1 MIEEIRVKLARM
13 LKPKVSADEPPE
25 VYERRRAEVDT
36 KLAEA
41 KVIHSALNARSSDIS
56 GYVNSVVSSSVA
68 QMELVATSR
77 LRNIE
82 REKARLTKRLE
93 NLASEIRSYPQVVLV
108 SNELDYVQVRRQT
121 MLDRVEGLQNTVAS
135 CKEKYSQASRAA
147 AKLDG
152 ELKRLLKENLRL
164 QLKVNKRT
172 RLQLQLQRSA
182 CTSISTSPYPLLS
195 PSTRTLIDS
204 SSSRLQRPQDTTD
217 PTELRHR
224 ACIDQIDSIRSD
236 LENARALVAEEK
248 SRQNRQSERLYSY
261 EQFFKDC
268 MKSSLKALL
277 QTSLVSFEGNK
288 ALYFEL
294 ITMAKSKSTYSLPHS
309 VTPDSFFGPT
319 VGFKAISSI
328 NRRLR
333 KKEKEMTL
341 RKMGVTQQDFM
352 QFDVT
357 QVLWLLSLRPDVTK
371 LLQSAVFPRH
381 GKQSSLA
388 SKRQS
393 VDL

>member
-13 LKPKVSADEPPE
+13 LKPKIAADEPPE

-36 KLAEA
+36 ELAEA

-68 QMELVATSR
+68 QMDLAAASR
-77 LRNIE
+77 LRNVE

-121 MLDRVEGLQNTVAS
+121 MLDKTEGLQNTVAS

-152 ELKRLLKENLRL
+152 ELKRILKENLRL
-164 QLKVNKRT
+164 QVKVDKLT
-172 RLQLQLQRSA
+172 RLQLQRSA
-182 CTSISTSPYPLLS
+182 YTSISNSPYPLLS
-195 PSTRTLIDS
+195 PSTRTLHDA
-204 SSSRLQRPQDTTD
+204 SSSRLQRPQDSTD

-224 ACIDQIDSIRSD
+224 AYIEQINSIRSN
-236 LENARALVAEEK
+236 LESARALVAEEK

-268 MKSSLKALL
+268 MKSSLKAILK
-277 QTSLVSFEGNK
+277 TSLASFEGNK

-294 ITMAKSKSTYSLPHS
+294 ITMAKAKSKYTLHHS
-309 VTPDSFFGPT
+309 ITPDSFFGPT

-341 RKMGVTQQDFM
+341 MRMGVTQQDFM

-371 LLQSAVFPRH
+371 LLQSALFPRH

-388 SKRQS
+388 SKQNS